1 MMDITLSDVEVA
13 LKILY
18 EFIKKQKQAESLIAR
33 MGVTQRQMSAYGL
46 SFEQFVNM
54 AYQQV
59 MEKRKSAEK
68 IEEVAEPELTEE
80 ELARMREIAQK
91 LKGSK

>member
-1 MMDITLSDVEVA
+1 MEITLSDVETA
-13 LKILY
+13 IKILY
-18 EFIKKQKQAESLIAR
+18 EFIKKQKQAETLIAR
-33 MGVTQRQMSAYGL
+33 MGIGQRHMSAYGL

-59 MEKRKSAEK
+59 MEKKKSAEA
-68 IEEVAEPELTEE
+68 IEEDTETKLTEE

>member
-1 MMDITLSDVEVA
+1 MDITLSDVEIA
-13 LKILY
+13 MKILY

-33 MGVTQRQMSAYGL
+33 MGIAQRHMGAYGF

-68 IEEVAEPELTEE
+68 IEEAAEPELTEE

-91 LKGSK
+91 LKGQK

>member
-1 MMDITLSDVEVA
+1 MDITLSDVETA
-13 LKILY
+13 IKILY
-18 EFIKKQKQAESLIAR
+18 EFIRKQKQAESLIAR
-33 MGVTQRQMSAYGL
+33 MGIGSRHMSAHGL

-59 MEKRKSAEK
+59 MEKRKSVEK
-68 IEEVAEPELTEE
+68 IEEPAEVELTEE